1 MYTETVKQG
10 QPPKDFETF
19 NSFIDTAPKHP
30 FEIFNI
36 PSHVMFK
43 AGYEAGFN
51 HIEFKRQYPD
61 PAFKDNKAIKSY
73 METCNPTDYV
83 MKLKKISL

>member
-1 MYTETVKQG
+1 
-10 QPPKDFETF
+10 
-19 NSFIDTAPKHP
+19 
-30 FEIFNI
+30 
-36 PSHVMFK
+36 MFK